1 MSQTSDNSVFDSE
14 TLIIP
19 ESQEN
24 QDIQTTPLPQSDNKE
39 TPKRPS
45 KNIDGSSQSSV
56 SLQNTLKKGM
66 ESFKT
71 FT

>member
-45 KNIDGSSQSSV
+45 KNIDGSSQSSM
-56 SLQNTLKKGM
+56 SLQNTLKKGT